1 MKTDTYVRHRRGL
14 CRQAPVGGPARASLI
29 TATLRHA
36 ARGARRTWAE
46 PAFLAV
52 SELRLE
58 TDPPLPLDVD
68 GEIRG
73 HTPARIALAPET
85 LRVMVDRGFPDT

>member
-1 MKTDTYVRHRRGL
+1 V
-14 CRQAPVGGPARASLI
+14 
-29 TATLRHA
+29 

-52 SELRLE
+52 SELWLE
-58 TDPPLPLDVD
+58 TDPPLPLDID

-73 HTPARIALAPET
+73 HPAARARAAAVRRRTGQPRRKPRLASHSESGNRP
-85 LRVMVDRGFPDT
+85 F